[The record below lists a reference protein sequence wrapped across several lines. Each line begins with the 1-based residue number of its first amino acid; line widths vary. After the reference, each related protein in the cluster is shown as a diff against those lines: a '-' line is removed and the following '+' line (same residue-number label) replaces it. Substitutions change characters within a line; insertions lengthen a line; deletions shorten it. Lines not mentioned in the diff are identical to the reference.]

1 MTALDL
7 LTIDF
12 DGKQFVNYNT
22 QEFYKVN
29 NPEIFKDERLKEFL
43 ATFCKFQDMLDLI
56 DVEYRAM
63 SCEDIFDA
71 DDDKETYI

>member
-7 LTIDF
+7 FTFVF
-12 DGKQFVNYNT
+12 DGKHFVDYDDR
-22 QEFYKVN
+22 EYYKVN
-29 NPEIFKDERLKEFL
+29 NPEIFKDERLKEFV
-43 ATFCKFQDMLDLI
+43 ATWLKFQDMLDLI

-63 SCEDIFDA
+63 SIEDIFDA

>member
-12 DGKQFVNYNT
+12 DGKQLINMDT

-29 NPEIFKDERLKEFL
+29 NPEIFKDERLKEFV
-43 ATFCKFQDMLDLI
+43 ATWLKFQDMLDLI
-56 DVEYRAM
+56 DVKYNADWTIGDEY
-63 SCEDIFDA
+63 
-71 DDDKETYI
+71 DDEETYI